1 MNRIL
6 FFIFVFA
13 IMVFSCKKSSYT
25 GYSLIKDGL
34 HYKLIKFGE
43 SLKKPNP
50 GDYITAEITYRT
62 INDSVFFLGKRKFQ
76 LSKPSYSGSI
86 DDCFM
91 LLNEG
96 DSASFIISADNFFRN
111 TLNADLPS
119 FIPENSDIKI
129 DIFLLEVQT
138 LKEYQNEKEAFLK
151 WIEDFDEY
159 EKIILKQF
167 IEEEEITVAP
177 SNTGLYYIPVKKG
190 RGKVVEIGDTVV
202 VHYEGKFLNGKFFDS
217 TKKRNEAF
225 EFVFGQKWQ
234 VIEGLEE
241 AIGMMK
247 QGEKALVIIPSNI
260 GFGQGGSSTGIIPP
274 FTSIIFEVEL
284 LQVRAKV

>member
-1 MNRIL
+1 M
-6 FFIFVFA
+6 F
-13 IMVFSCKKSSYT
+13 FSCKRSLYN
-25 GYSLIKDGL
+25 GYSLKKKGL

-43 SLKKPNP
+43 SFKKPNP
-50 GDYITAEITYRT
+50 GDFITAKISYRT
-62 INDSVFFLGKRKFQ
+62 INDSAFFSGKRKFQ
-76 LSKPSYSGSI
+76 LSKTIYPGSI
-86 DDCFM
+86 DDCLLM
-91 LLNEG
+91 LNEG
-96 DSASFIISADNFFRN
+96 DSASFIISADNFFKN
-111 TLNADLPS
+111 TLNTSLPS
-119 FIPENSDIKI
+119 FIPENSDMKI

-138 LKEYQNEKEAFLK
+138 QKEYKNEKEAFLK
-151 WIEDFDEY
+151 WIEDFGEY

-167 IEEEEITVAP
+167 IEEEEITVVP
-177 SNTGLYYIPVKKG
+177 THSGLYYIPVKKG
-190 RGKVVEIGDTVV
+190 RGKIVEVGDTVV

-225 EFVFGQKWQ
+225 EFVYGQKWQ
-234 VIEGLEE
+234 VIKGLEE

-260 GFGQGGSSTGIIPP
+260 GFGESGSSTGIIPP